1 MYYTGCDAH
10 KKRSTLQHIDE
21 DGTLGLMMT
30 ITSCAQGF
38 DSFLDKLDA
47 PTVITLEASRGYWWQ
62 HQYLSKHPK
71 VSDVIVVDPYHS
83 QRLCKELAVQ
93 KGYGRASNDR
103 IDSEMLAELTRV
115 DMAVGIHV
123 PTPEQ
128 LELRTACRHRFEL
141 KHTRTVSANLIH
153 STLAM
158 HGHTIALKELIGN
171 ETSRQRLFEQ
181 LPSYIRL
188 IITDLVTQVKLFEKQ
203 TAITQKLLEKLLPES
218 DPQMQLITT
227 APGFGPI
234 CSRILL
240 SEIFDIAY
248 FKAPKSLI
256 NYSGLA
262 PIQQVS
268 DGKKKGRI
276 KLNRHC
282 NYNLKYAF
290 MTAAHAARTHPRYR
304 QKYEQDVKKH
314 GKIQAK
320 FNLARRLAKA
330 IYWMLNR
337 QKPFKF

>member
-10 KKRSTLQHIDE
+10 KKRCTLQHIDE

-30 ITSCAQGF
+30 ITSSAQGF

-71 VSDVIVVDPYHS
+71 VSGVIVVDAYRS
-83 QRLCKELAVQ
+83 QKLCKELAVQ

-103 IDSEMLAELTRV
+103 IDSEMLAELTRRGL
-115 DMAVGIHV
+115 AVSIHV

-128 LELRTACRHRFEL
+128 LELRSACRHRLEL
-141 KHTRTVSANLIH
+141 KHNRTVSANLIH

-158 HGHTIALKELIGN
+158 HGHSIALKELIDN
-171 ETSRQRLFEQ
+171 EESRKQLFEQ
-181 LPSYIRL
+181 LPQYVQV
-188 IITDLVTQVKLFEKQ
+188 IITDLSTQVELFEKQ
-203 TAITQKLLEKLLPES
+203 IASTQRLLEKLLPES
-218 DPQMQLITT
+218 DPQMQHIMTV
-227 APGFGPI
+227 PGFGPI

-240 SEIFDIAY
+240 SETLDIAY

-262 PIQQVS
+262 PTQQES
-268 DGKKKGRI
+268 DGKRKGAI

-282 NYNLKYAF
+282 NYYLKYAF

-304 QKYEQDVKKH
+304 RKYEQDIKKH

-320 FNLARRLAKA
+320 INLARRLAKA

-337 QKPFKF
+337 HEPFKF

>member
-10 KKRSTLQHIDE
+10 KKRCTLQHIDE

-30 ITSCAQGF
+30 ITNSEQGF

-71 VSDVIVVDPYHS
+71 VFRVVVVDPYRS

-103 IDSEMLAELTRV
+103 IDSEMLAELTR
-115 DMAVGIHV
+115 MGIAVGIYV

-128 LELRTACRHRFEL
+128 LQIRTTCRHRLETTHN
-141 KHTRTVSANLIH
+141 KTVSSNLIH

-158 HGHTIALKELIGN
+158 HGHSITLNELTDN
-171 ETSRQRLFEQ
+171 EVSRKCLFEQ
-181 LPSYIRL
+181 LPGYVRL
-188 IITDLVTQVKLFEKQ
+188 IISDLLAQVKLFKKQ
-203 TAITQKLLEKLLPES
+203 IDGTQQLLEGLLPES
-218 DPQMQLITT
+218 DPKMEILIS
-227 APGFGPI
+227 APGFGPV
-234 CSRILL
+234 CSRIVL
-240 SEIFDIAY
+240 SEILDIAY

-262 PIQQVS
+262 PVKEES
-268 DGKKKGRI
+268 DGKKKNVS
-276 KLNRHC
+276 KLNRHS
-282 NYNLKYAF
+282 NHYLKYAF
-290 MTAAHAARTHPRYR
+290 ITAAHAARRHPRYR
-304 QKYEQDVKKH
+304 PKYEQDVKKH

-320 FNLARRLAKA
+320 INLARRLAKA

-337 QKPFKF
+337 HEPFNF

>member
-10 KKRSTLQHIDE
+10 KKRCTLQHIDE

-30 ITSCAQGF
+30 IASTEQGF

-71 VSDVIVVDPYHS
+71 VSGVVVVDPYHS
-83 QRLCKELAVQ
+83 QRLCQELAVL

-103 IDSEMLAELTRV
+103 IDSEMLAESTRMG
-115 DMAVGIHV
+115 MAVGIYV

-141 KHTRTVSANLIH
+141 KHNRTASANLTH

-158 HGHTIALKELIGN
+158 HGHSIALNELIGN
-171 ETSRQRLFEQ
+171 EVSRKRLFEQ
-181 LPSYIRL
+181 LPGYVQI
-188 IITDLVTQVKLFEKQ
+188 IITDLVTQVELFEKQ
-203 TAITQKLLEKLLPES
+203 IGNTQKLLEKLLPES
-218 DPQMQLITT
+218 DPQMQLIMTT
-227 APGFGPI
+227 PGFGPI

-240 SEIFDIAY
+240 SEILDIAY

-268 DGKKKGRI
+268 DGKKKGSI
-276 KLNRHC
+276 TLNRHC
-282 NYNLKYAF
+282 NYYLKYAF

-304 QKYEQDVKKH
+304 RKYEQDAKKH

-337 QKPFKF
+337 HEPFKF